1 LLIIKNLSVKYGNKQ
16 VINDVSF
23 DVASNAS
30 FGGGELC
37 ALLGLN
43 GSGKTTLLKGLCR
56 LASVTGGRFYCDD
69 IDLTDLNEK
78 KRARYISYIPQRHSK
93 LIGISVLDAVLM
105 GLNTRLGVFESPS
118 EAHKKEA
125 IRALEKLEISHLAGE
140 DFSHLSEGQKQLVIL
155 ARTLMQNTPVML
167 LDEPDSSLDFP
178 NKHMSLSKIRDLVH
192 VENKACI
199 VTLHDPNLAL
209 KYCDKLV
216 LLDKGKVV
224 STLIVAE
231 AGEEDINKCLNL
243 IYTDVN
249 CLCFKH
255 D

>member
-1 LLIIKNLSVKYGNKQ
+1 MLLLKITNFSIKYGSKQ

-23 DVASNAS
+23 DTA
-30 FGGGELC
+30 GGELC

-56 LASVTGGRFYCDD
+56 LAPVTSGRFYYGDT
-69 IDLTDLNEK
+69 DLTGLNEK
-78 KRARYISYIPQRHSK
+78 KRAGYISYIPQRHSK

-105 GLNTRLGVFESPS
+105 GLNTRLGLFDSS
-118 EAHKKEA
+118 TKAHRYEAVK
-125 IRALEKLEISHLAGE
+125 ALEKLEIPHLAEE

-155 ARTLMQNTPVML
+155 ARTLLQNTPVML

-178 NKHMSLSKIRDLVH
+178 NKHMSLLKIRDLVH
-192 VENKACI
+192 KEKKACI

-216 LLDKGKVV
+216 LLDRGKVL
-224 STLIVAE
+224 STLKVTGAS
-231 AGEEDINKCLNL
+231 EEDIK
-243 IYTDVN
+243 N
-249 CLCFKH
+249 CLKAIYGDTF
-255 D
+255 

>member
-1 LLIIKNLSVKYGNKQ
+1 MLSIQNLSIKYGSKQ

-23 DVASNAS
+23 DLLS
-30 FGGGELC
+30 GELC

-56 LASVTGGRFYCDD
+56 LAPITGGRFYSDD
-69 IDLTDLNEK
+69 IDLTDLNET

-93 LIGISVLDAVLM
+93 LIGITVIDAVLM
-105 GLNTRLGVFESPS
+105 GLNSRLGLFESPS
-118 EAHKKEA
+118 TKHRSEAVQ
-125 IRALEKLEISHLAGE
+125 ALEKLEIPHLAEE

-155 ARTLMQNTPVML
+155 ARTLLQNTPVML

-192 VENKACI
+192 KENKACI

-216 LLDKGKVV
+216 LLDKGRIV
-224 STLIVAE
+224 SSLIITDASKDE
-231 AGEEDINKCLNL
+231 INDCLKIIYGELSM
-243 IYTDVN
+243 
-249 CLCFKH
+249 F
-255 D
+255 

>member
-1 LLIIKNLSVKYGNKQ
+1 MLKITNFSIKYGSKQ

-23 DVASNAS
+23 DTA
-30 FGGGELC
+30 GGELC

-56 LASVTGGRFYCDD
+56 LAPVTSGRFYYGDT
-69 IDLTDLNEK
+69 DLTGLNEK
-78 KRARYISYIPQRHSK
+78 KRAGYISYIPQRHSK

-105 GLNTRLGVFESPS
+105 GLNTRLGLFDSS
-118 EAHKKEA
+118 TKAHRYEAVK
-125 IRALEKLEISHLAGE
+125 ALEKLEIPHLAEE

-155 ARTLMQNTPVML
+155 ARTLLQNTPVML

-178 NKHMSLSKIRDLVH
+178 NKHMSLLKIRDLVH
-192 VENKACI
+192 KEKKACI

-216 LLDKGKVV
+216 LLDRGKVL
-224 STLIVAE
+224 STLKVTGAS
-231 AGEEDINKCLNL
+231 EEDTKKCLSS
-243 IYTDVN
+243 IYGDT
-249 CLCFKH
+249 L
-255 D
+255 

>member
-1 LLIIKNLSVKYGNKQ
+1 MLSIKNVSVKYGNKQ
-16 VINDVSF
+16 IVHDVSF
-23 DVASNAS
+23 DVPC
-30 FGGGELC
+30 GKLC

-56 LASVTGGRFYCDD
+56 LAPLTSGRLFFEDN
-69 IDLTDLNEK
+69 DLTNLNEQK
-78 KRARYISYIPQRHSK
+78 HARYISYIPQRHSK
-93 LIGISVLDAVLM
+93 LIGITVLDAVLM
-105 GLNTRLGVFESPS
+105 GLNTRLGLFDSPS
-118 EAHKKEA
+118 AKHKDEAMH
-125 IRALEKLEISHLAGE
+125 ALEKLEIPHLSDE

-155 ARTLMQNTPVML
+155 ARTLLQNTPVML

-192 VENKACI
+192 TEKKACI

-224 STLIVAE
+224 STLALTGASNDDIVSYLGGIY
-231 AGEEDINKCLNL
+231 GEDFYYDSK
-243 IYTDVN
+243 
-249 CLCFKH
+249 
-255 D
+255 

>member
-1 LLIIKNLSVKYGNKQ
+1 MLSIQNLSVKYGNKQ

-23 DVASNAS
+23 DVAC
-30 FGGGELC
+30 GKLC

-56 LASVTGGRFYCDD
+56 LAPVTGGRFFYDD
-69 IDLTDLNEK
+69 IDLINLNEK
-78 KRARYISYIPQRHSK
+78 KHAKYISYIPQRHSK

-105 GLNTRLGVFESPS
+105 GLNTRLGLFDSPNAS
-118 EAHKKEA
+118 HNNEA
-125 IRALEKLEISHLAGE
+125 IKALEKLEISHLAGE

-155 ARTLMQNTPVML
+155 ARTLIQNTPVML

-178 NKHMSLSKIRDLVH
+178 NKHMSLSKICDLVH
-192 VENKACI
+192 TEKKACI

-216 LLDKGKVV
+216 LLDKGKVA
-224 STLIVAE
+224 STLTVAE
-231 AGEEDINKCLNL
+231 ASEGDIKSCLKAIYGE
-243 IYTDVN
+243 V
-249 CLCFKH
+249 FPS
-255 D
+255 